1 MTKNASVFL
10 AYRKSQA
17 KKSDGDGLTKKKPP
31 LLKEPL
37 NRFCEK
43 KRGLKTQTPQLI

>member
-31 LLKEPL
+31 FVREAARRLCRDGGFARQAFSE
-37 NRFCEK
+37 
-43 KRGLKTQTPQLI
+43 